1 MSLLGTNYIYATTPN
16 QQNSDMTANT
26 ITIGELT
33 AGVQQDANNTTN
45 IQNTT
50 VRNLNEVQAV
60 NNTNINQSTST
71 TVNSVNSTNNLN
83 NSSNS
88 TVKIQN
94 ATQAA
99 GDEIY
104 NNVHG
109 LWLSV
114 DDVNIVNVD
123 ELKNSG
129 ITDVFVKANRISDP
143 LYPSVLTSIINK
155 LKGTGIRVHAWITCF
170 VDQNGNW
177 IDPKNVANQNSILKE
192 DHRYN
197 KKL

>member
-1 MSLLGTNYIYATTPN
+1 MKRHLLLAMLILFSMSLLGTNYIYATTPN
-16 QQNSDMTANT
+16 QQNSEMNSNT
-26 ITIGELT
+26 ITLGELT
-33 AGVQQDANNTTN
+33 AGVQQDVNNTTN

-60 NNTNINQSTST
+60 NSTNKNQSTST
-71 TVNSVNSTNNLN
+71 TVNASNSSKNLN

-88 TVKIQN
+88 TVKIQS

-114 DDVNIVNVD
+114 DDVKNVNAD

-129 ITDVFVKANRISDP
+129 ITDVFV
-143 LYPSVLTSIINK
+143 
-155 LKGTGIRVHAWITCF
+155 
-170 VDQNGNW
+170 
-177 IDPKNVANQNSILKE
+177 
-192 DHRYN
+192 
-197 KKL
+197 